1 MITSNKVL
9 VEKLDRLIDDHLDD
23 PAFSV
28 DSICQDLGLSR
39 SHLHRVV
46 KEHTGLSIT
55 LYIRQRRLLKAEQLL
70 LTSELRVSEIG
81 DRVGIT
87 NPQNFSTYF
96 VEKFKQSPTEFR
108 KGRGQLTAVLAEPA
122 PQQVIEMEPP
132 LHPEPVPDQQVR
144 VPGLWSRH
152 GWRWVL
158 GLVGV
163 LLVGTLAVYSNL
175 APWAPADASAGPV
188 MHSLAVLPFTN
199 LGTADNALACEG
211 IMDEVH
217 TSVSFLKNL
226 QVISRASSD
235 QYRNSSKSMR
245 EIAGELRV
253 DHIVKGSVL
262 RAADQIHIRIELI
275 ALRENSPVWVKKY
288 SAAYKD
294 IFGLTDQIVSDVARQ
309 LNLGTDALAS
319 GKVPSARTQNIEAY
333 NAFLQGRQLMNTRTR
348 ADLLESLAR
357 FDQAIAL
364 DSAFAEAYAFKA
376 AATYLLPTAGAADAK
391 ENNRLT
397 EQIALNAIRLDPTS
411 STAYAVLGSLYHATY
426 QWQASENAFRIALQ
440 HNPNDAQAN
449 YWYSLL
455 LRSVGRVDE
464 AIDYSTRAVTLDP
477 LYPVLFAGHILNCV
491 YANRYDLAEKNME
504 SGRRLFDNSF
514 AYHLARGYYQM
525 HQANYAAAIG
535 EFDRAMILNP
545 DDKGPIPLLMYCEAR
560 RGNRPRAR
568 AFLRQLTSTSS
579 GANYQR
585 AVVYAGL
592 NEADSTLYYL
602 KKAADEGYYSR
613 DTRVSQVFKPYHSS
627 LTFRAVL
634 RRYNLSE

>member
-28 DSICQDLGLSR
+28 ESICQDLGLSR

-55 LYIRQRRLLKAEQLL
+55 LYIRQRRLLKAEELL

-108 KGRGQLTAVLAEPA
+108 KGRGQLTAALAEPA
-122 PQQVIEMEPP
+122 PQQIIEMEPP

-175 APWAPADASAGPV
+175 ARWMPTNSSAGPV
-188 MHSLAVLPFTN
+188 MRSLAVLPFTN

-217 TSVSFLKNL
+217 TSVSFIKNL

-235 QYRNSSKSMR
+235 QYRSSSKSMR

-253 DHIVKGSVL
+253 ENILKGSVL
-262 RAADQIHIRIELI
+262 RVSDQIQIKVELI
-275 ALRENSPVWVKKY
+275 AAQDNSPVWTKKY

-333 NAFLQGRQLMNTRTR
+333 NAFLQGRQLMNTRTK

-391 ENNRLT
+391 ENNKLT

-411 STAYAVLGSLYHATY
+411 STAYAVLGSLYHGTY

-464 AIDYSTRAVTLDP
+464 AVDYSTRAVTLDP

-491 YANRYDLAEKNME
+491 YANRYDLAKKNIE

-514 AYHLARGYYQM
+514 AYHLARAYYQM
-525 HQANYAAAIG
+525 HQANYGEAIS
-535 EFDRAMILNP
+535 ELNRAMVLNP
-545 DDKGPIPLLMYCEAR
+545 DDKGHIPVLMFCEAR
-560 RGNRPRAR
+560 RGNRIKAT
-568 AFLRQLTSTSS
+568 AFLHQLTDTSPW
-579 GANYQR
+579 ANYQR

-613 DTRVSQVFKPYHSS
+613 DTRVNQVFRPYHSS

-634 RRYNLSE
+634 RRYNLFE